1 MIDFHCHLDLYPQG
15 LALAKEVNGRNQF
28 TLVVTTS
35 PRAYRATSRV
45 FAGLRNVHVALGL
58 HPEVAEEKVA
68 ELDALIAG
76 VAAARFV
83 GEIGLDGSPR
93 FCRTLPLQERVFRAA
108 LGECAAQ
115 GGRVLSIHSR
125 GAERRVVELLA
136 LQPRVGVPVLHWFSG
151 SLAELQDAVRLGCW
165 FSVGPA
171 MLAGAKGRS
180 LLARMPVD
188 RVLPETDGPF
198 TSSRGQPLKPWD
210 AWTIGPALAQ
220 TWGQPLEFVESQLT
234 ANLESLLVHSDCR

>member
-15 LALAKEVNGRNQF
+15 LALAREANERNQF

-35 PRAYRATSRV
+35 PRANRATSRV

-76 VAAARFV
+76 IAAARFV

-93 FCRTLPLQERVFRAA
+93 FRRTLPLQERIFCAA

-136 LQPRVGVPVLHWFSG
+136 LQPQVGVPVLHWFSG
-151 SLAELQDAVRLGCW
+151 SLAELQDATRLGCW

-171 MLAGAKGRS
+171 MLASAKGRL
-180 LLARMPVD
+180 LLARMPAD

-198 TSSRGQPLKPWD
+198 TTSRGQPLKPWD
-210 AWTIGPALAQ
+210 AWTIGPVL
-220 TWGQPLEFVESQLT
+220 TEVWRQPLDVVESQLRT
-234 ANLESLLVHSDCR
+234 NLRNLLAQSGGR

>member
-15 LALAKEVNGRNQF
+15 ILLARETNERNQF

-35 PRAYRATSRV
+35 PRAHRATSRV

-58 HPEVAEEKVA
+58 HPEVVEEKRA

-76 VAAARFV
+76 VAEARFV

-93 FCRTLPLQERVFRAA
+93 FRRTLPLQERIFLAA
-108 LGECAAQ
+108 LEECAAQ

-151 SLAELQDAVRLGCW
+151 SVAELQDATSLGCW

-171 MLAGAKGRS
+171 MLAGAKGRA
-180 LLARMPVD
+180 LLARMPAH

-198 TSSRGQPLKPWD
+198 TSSQGQPLKPWD
-210 AWTIGPALAQ
+210 AWKIGPILAQ
-220 TWGQPLEFVESQLT
+220 IWDQPLEVVESQLT
-234 ANLESLLVHSDCR
+234 ANLKNLLTQQ